1 MSLAKANKNLKWDT
15 RLTERNLSVGEVSPE
30 DLKKHLEQLPDLA
43 SNTET
48 FTIDG
53 KNSSSS
59 EESH

>member
-1 MSLAKANKNLKWDT
+1 MSLAKANKNLKWDK
-15 RLTERNLSVGEVSPE
+15 RLTERNLSVGEVSSE
-30 DLKKHLEQLPDLA
+30 DLKKYLEQLPDLA